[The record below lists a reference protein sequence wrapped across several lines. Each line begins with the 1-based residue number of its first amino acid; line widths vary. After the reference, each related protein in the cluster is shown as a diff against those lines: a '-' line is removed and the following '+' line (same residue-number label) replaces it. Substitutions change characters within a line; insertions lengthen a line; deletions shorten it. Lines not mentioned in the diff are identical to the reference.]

1 MENIIIEID
10 KRIKNNT
17 ESYRKT
23 KGLKSLEFQA
33 AGLELMKFKNWL
45 LDCQITDLKN
55 KIKEKP

>member
-23 KGLKSLEFQA
+23 KGLKSLEFQCS
-33 AGLELMKFKNWL
+33 GLELMKFKNWL

-55 KIKEKP
+55 KIKENN